1 MFIYFLHIA
10 IVITIFTNLLWYVG
24 IGKKKLAISLQNN
37 VSNVY
42 EMTKNKAYL
51 KF

>member
-10 IVITIFTNLLWYVG
+10 IVITIVANLLWYVG
-24 IGKKKLAISLQNN
+24 IGKKLAISLQNN
-37 VSNVY
+37 ISNVY